1 MKTNTKV
8 IFFLTL
14 FLFSLTICSQDRV
27 RLGVYQDVK
36 FATIG
41 DDKGNTSYTIDILA
55 RFTMEGY
62 QIGRVYS
69 SVIMEYEGAKL
80 AGGEYHRYSAG
91 YAQNFN
97 SPILNNFT
105 LSPSVQFGIIAR
117 PTTTFTGLGN
127 FDVFYSIG
135 RFQVGWLNQW
145 ILRTDLENS
154 PLRYSWL
161 LGFNFSLNK

>member
-1 MKTNTKV
+1 MKIL
-8 IFFLTL
+8 IFLISALCF
-14 FLFSLTICSQDRV
+14 SQDQI

-41 DDKGNTSYTIDILA
+41 DDKGNTPYTIDLIA

-62 QIGRVYS
+62 QIGQSYS
-69 SVIMEYEGAKL
+69 SVLMEYEGSKL

-97 SPILNNFT
+97 ELIEPSFT

-127 FDVFYSIG
+127 LDIFYTFG
-135 RFQVGWLNQW
+135 RIQVGWINQW
-145 ILRTDLENS
+145 IIRTDLEDS
-154 PLRYSWL
+154 PLRYSWF
-161 LGFNFSLNK
+161 LGFNFSLNGS